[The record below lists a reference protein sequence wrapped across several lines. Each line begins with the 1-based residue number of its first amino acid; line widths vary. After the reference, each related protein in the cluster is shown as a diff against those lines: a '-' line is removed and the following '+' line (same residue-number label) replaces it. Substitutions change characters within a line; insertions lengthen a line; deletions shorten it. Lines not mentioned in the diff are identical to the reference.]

1 MFYYLYEIKNL
12 INDKVYVGVH
22 KTKSMDDGYMGS
34 GKVILSAIKKHGMEN
49 FTKTILETFDNSED
63 MFAREKEVV
72 TDEFLARPDT
82 YNLRRGGFGGFDYI
96 NSNAEIIT
104 LRSGKVSDTMKRQYV
119 EGTRSTS
126 LTRLNSD
133 PDFIKRRN
141 EASTNR
147 IRNTEKSPHF
157 GKKWIT
163 NGKENLLVSNTEV
176 PRDEW
181 YSGRVLKK
189 FNSGSKNPNY
199 GSMWIT
205 NGKEN
210 RMIKK
215 SETILE
221 GWIRGRI
228 CLSSSNGRAAD

>member
-34 GKVILSAIKKHGMEN
+34 GKVIISAIKKHGMEN
-49 FTKTILETFDNSED
+49 FTKTILETFDNSEA
-63 MFAREKEVV
+63 MFLREKEVV

-96 NSNAEIIT
+96 NSNAEIIA
-104 LRSGKVSDTMKRQYV
+104 LRSGKVSDTMKRQYAD
-119 EGTRSTS
+119 GTRRSSLST
-126 LTRLNSD
+126 LNSD
-133 PDFIKRRN
+133 TEFNKKKN
-141 EASTNR
+141 EALSR
-147 IRNTEKSPHF
+147 LERNTEKSPHF

-181 YSGRVLKK
+181 YPGRVLKE

-205 NGKEN
+205 DGKESRLIN
-210 RMIKK
+210 KTLAIPD
-215 SETILE
+215 
-221 GWIRGRI
+221 GWVKGRR
-228 CLSSSNGRAAD
+228 CNLS